1 MLNHSNLPESVRV
14 TLHAGSN
21 QGSVAMQLR
30 KHRGTSSGRAQ
41 AQQVVPLVGGPTA
54 VSRVEAELW
63 REANAEGGGGGF
75 LGTRVTTDDGE
86 VVYADRMKLM
96 AWCAP
101 ANTQAEPCTC
111 SHGLRPPAALQ
122 RV

>member
-1 MLNHSNLPESVRV
+1 MINTSLYRSGCCCGAAVR
-14 TLHAGSN
+14 GS
-21 QGSVAMQLR
+21 G
-30 KHRGTSSGRAQ
+30 AQ
-41 AQQVVPLVGGPTA
+41 AQQTRQAEDRQTQALFCARPPTEPSRVQVQQVVPLVGGPTA

-96 AWCAP
+96 AWCA
-101 ANTQAEPCTC
+101 
-111 SHGLRPPAALQ
+111 
-122 RV
+122 

>member
-1 MLNHSNLPESVRV
+1 M
-14 TLHAGSN
+14 
-21 QGSVAMQLR
+21 
-30 KHRGTSSGRAQ
+30 
-41 AQQVVPLVGGPTA
+41 VPLVGGPTA

-96 AWCAP
+96 AWCAWR
-101 ANTQAEPCTC
+101 ATNSCVSLSWSAHSAT
-111 SHGLRPPAALQ
+111 LRCAA
-122 RV
+122 